1 LRFNGSGAVDRLR
14 ALAGTIGSGYT
25 ASSDADQLD
34 WRKTMQ
40 IAIELP
46 NDFVGMQTEQTI
58 AKEMRS
64 ASALALFK
72 AGRVSLTKA
81 AELAGLD
88 IYGFMSLCKDERI
101 EVIDTSR
108 DELLHEMQLVSRAS
122 A

>member
-1 LRFNGSGAVDRLR
+1 
-14 ALAGTIGSGYT
+14 
-25 ASSDADQLD
+25 
-34 WRKTMQ
+34 MQ

-46 NDFVGMQTEQTI
+46 NDFVEMQSEQTI

-64 ASALALFK
+64 AYALALFK
-72 AGRVSLTKA
+72 AGRVSLAKA

-88 IYGFMSLCKDERI
+88 IYRFMSLCKDERI

-108 DELLHEMQLVSRAS
+108 DELLHEMQLVSRPS

>member
-1 LRFNGSGAVDRLR
+1 
-14 ALAGTIGSGYT
+14 
-25 ASSDADQLD
+25 
-34 WRKTMQ
+34 MQ

-46 NDFVGMQTEQTI
+46 NDFVEMQTEQTI

-64 ASALALFK
+64 AYALALFK
-72 AGRVSLTKA
+72 AGGVSLTKA

-88 IYGFMSLCKDERI
+88 IYAFMSLCKDERI

-108 DELLHEMQLVSRAS
+108 NELLHEMQLVSKAS

>member
-1 LRFNGSGAVDRLR
+1 
-14 ALAGTIGSGYT
+14 
-25 ASSDADQLD
+25 
-34 WRKTMQ
+34 MQ

-64 ASALALFK
+64 AYALALFK
-72 AGRVSLTKA
+72 AGRVSLAKA

-108 DELLHEMQLVSRAS
+108 DELLHEMQLTSKPS